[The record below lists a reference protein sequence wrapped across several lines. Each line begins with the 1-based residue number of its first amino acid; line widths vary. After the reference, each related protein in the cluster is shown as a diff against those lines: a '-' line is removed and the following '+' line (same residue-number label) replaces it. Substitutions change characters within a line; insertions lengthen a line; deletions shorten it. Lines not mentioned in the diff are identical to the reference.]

1 MARTERL
8 QKILA
13 AAGIAS
19 RRKCESYIRQGRV
32 SLNGRVVTELGVKA
46 DPERDHIKVDGRRI
60 RPPGPKIYLLLNKPR
75 GVISAVS
82 DPHGRTTVRDLVRA
96 GGRIFHVGRLDCQS
110 EGLILLTNDGE
121 LARIV
126 GDGGERFPRV
136 YHVKVRGVPDGHDL
150 ERVRAGVRLAD
161 GTQAAAARLKLL
173 RSGANSWLE
182 VTLTE
187 GKNREI
193 RKMFEAVGHPVV
205 KLRRKRIGFLT
216 DRGLAPGSYRPLSPE
231 EVAEIY
237 RLSRRKT
244 PQGGERRGR
253 ADQGERHRE
262 PAAGDGA
269 DPQGG

>member
-1 MARTERL
+1 MSRAERL
-8 QKILA
+8 HKILA
-13 AAGIAS
+13 AAGIGS

-32 SLNGRVVTELGVKA
+32 SLNGRVVTEMGVKA

-60 RPPGPKIYLLLNKPR
+60 RPPGPKVYLLLNKPR

-82 DPHGRTTVRDLVRA
+82 DPRGRTTVRDLVRA

-121 LARIV
+121 LAKIV
-126 GDGGERFPRV
+126 GGGGERFPRV

-150 ERVRAGVRLAD
+150 ECVRTGVRLPD
-161 GTQAAAARLKLL
+161 GVRAAAARLKIL

-193 RKMFEAVGHPVV
+193 RRMFAAVGHPVV

-216 DRGLAPGSYRPLSPE
+216 DRGLAPGSYRPLTPE

-237 RLSRRKT
+237 RLSRRDV
-244 PQGGERRGR
+244 PSGGARREHGERC
-253 ADQGERHRE
+253 RE
-262 PAAGDGA
+262 PAAVDA
-269 DPQGG
+269 PHPHGG

>member
-1 MARTERL
+1 MSRRERL

-13 AAGIAS
+13 AAGVAS
-19 RRKCESYIRQGRV
+19 RRTCELYIRQGRV
-32 SLNGRVVTELGVKA
+32 SVNGRVVTEMGVKA
-46 DPERDHIKVDGRRI
+46 DPERDHIKIDGRRI
-60 RPPGPKIYLLLNKPR
+60 RPPGPKIYLLLNKPK
-75 GVISAVS
+75 GVIAAVS
-82 DPHGRTTVRDLVRA
+82 DPRGRTTVRDLVKA
-96 GGRIFHVGRLDCQS
+96 KGRIFHVGRLDCQS
-110 EGLILLTNDGE
+110 EGLLLLTNDGE

-136 YHVKVRGVPDGHDL
+136 YHVKVRGVPDEHDL
-150 ERVRAGVRLAD
+150 ERVRAGVRLPD
-161 GTQAAAARLKLL
+161 GAQVAAARLKLL

-193 RKMFEAVGHPVV
+193 RRMFEAVGHPVV

-237 RLSRRKT
+237 RVSRRNV
-244 PQGGERRGR
+244 PVRGGRRGR
-253 ADQGERHRE
+253 PERGKRGRT
-262 PAAGDGA
+262 PAAGEA
-269 DPQGG
+269 PDPHGG